1 MRHSAALALVG
12 SSPNPRALPAPGIVQ
27 LRQRAGDEPNPMVI
41 GSARRHDWR
50 FVPKRQSVASA
61 RATNAETPSTLA
73 QPTASEPATL
83 AISLDCAGRT
93 IS

>member
-1 MRHSAALALVG
+1 MRHSAALGDRRLIAECT
-12 SSPNPRALPAPGIVQ
+12 AFPAPIFVH